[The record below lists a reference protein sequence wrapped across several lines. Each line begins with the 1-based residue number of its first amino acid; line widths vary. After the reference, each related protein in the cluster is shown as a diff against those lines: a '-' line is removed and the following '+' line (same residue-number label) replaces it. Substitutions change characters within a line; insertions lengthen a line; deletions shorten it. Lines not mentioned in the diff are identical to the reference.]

1 MGIRLED
8 LTPKVLRC
16 MEPGDLELY
25 QPGIHPPYQEDHH
38 PPPKTDT
45 PEKVDQ
51 KQFAAWCAQMKF
63 RPVWHATH
71 KPSTANRGCP
81 DFVVAAYGT
90 TFWIEFK
97 RVGEDLRPDQI
108 VFKKQLEANGVP
120 MYVCY
125 SAFEAM
131 QVISQ
136 YGAALGLLNGTA
148 L

>member
-8 LTPKVLRC
+8 LTPKILSC
-16 MEPGDLELY
+16 MEQADLELY

-38 PPPKTDT
+38 PPPQNDI
-45 PEKVDQ
+45 PENVLQ
-51 KQFAAWCAQMKF
+51 KQFAAWCVEMKF
-63 RPVWHATH
+63 RALWHATH

-97 RVGEDLRPDQI
+97 KVGEDLRPDQI
-108 VFKKQLEANGVP
+108 VFKKQLEANGVA

-131 QVISQ
+131 QVITQ
-136 YGAALGLLNGTA
+136 YGTSLARLNGNY